1 MGGNSL
7 TVFFQIFHPLMWECN
22 KTKREYLKMTSMN
35 HIFWLFCVHKK
46 KTTKKPSFVRLPR
59 ALLTPSTRRRMHST
73 GGLSLCCPLI
83 SLHPKKPTEGF
94 VYFACPS
101 AAQLRTNQAEPSP
114 NLLNC
119 QKASLPNDRYVLQSQ
134 QPGAPYQRPDIMCTT
149 CEADVTFCYIPKF
162 WASFIR
168 FLWLCVL
175 F

>member
-1 MGGNSL
+1 MGRKSL

-22 KTKREYLKMTSMN
+22 KTNREYLKMTSMN

-46 KTTKKPSFVRLPR
+46 KTTKNPSFVRLPR
-59 ALLTPSTRRRMHST
+59 ALLTPSTRRCMHST

-83 SLHPKKPTEGF
+83 SLHPKKPTEGVF
-94 VYFACPS
+94 LCMPICS
-101 AAQLRTNQAEPSP
+101 AAPNQPSGTFP
-114 NLLNC
+114 KPPEL
-119 QKASLPNDRYVLQSQ
+119 ASLPNDRYVLQSQ

-168 FLWLCVL
+168 FLWFCV
-175 F
+175 FF

>member
-1 MGGNSL
+1 
-7 TVFFQIFHPLMWECN
+7 
-22 KTKREYLKMTSMN
+22 MTSMN

-73 GGLSLCCPLI
+73 GGLSLLPADKLA
-83 SLHPKKPTEGF
+83 SKETNRRGF
-94 VYFACPS
+94 FFACPS

>member
-35 HIFWLFCVHKK
+35 HTFWLFCVHKK
-46 KTTKKPSFVRLPR
+46 KNNKKTFFCTAASCITHAVNTQTY
-59 ALLTPSTRRRMHST
+59 AQHRRP
-73 GGLSLCCPLI
+73 LSLLPADKLA
-83 SLHPKKPTEGF
+83 SKETNRRVF
-94 VYFACPS
+94 FFACPS

-119 QKASLPNDRYVLQSQ
+119 QKASLPNDCYVLQSQ